1 MSSHSKNLKK
11 KQKNSYSAFEMLLN
25 ISYSLYSF
33 QIVPHIFR
41 IYYKHFYV
49 KALKT
54 CNIGIVLTLKDEK
67 AK

>member
-1 MSSHSKNLKK
+1 MSSHSKNEK
-11 KQKNSYSAFEMLLN
+11 KQQKISYGAFEMLLN

-54 CNIGIVLTLKDEK
+54 CNIGIVFDTKR
-67 AK
+67 

>member
-1 MSSHSKNLKK
+1 MSSHSKNEK
-11 KQKNSYSAFEMLLN
+11 KQQKSSYGAFEMLLN
-25 ISYSLYSF
+25 SYSLYSF

-54 CNIGIVLTLKDEK
+54 CNIGIVFGTKR
-67 AK
+67 